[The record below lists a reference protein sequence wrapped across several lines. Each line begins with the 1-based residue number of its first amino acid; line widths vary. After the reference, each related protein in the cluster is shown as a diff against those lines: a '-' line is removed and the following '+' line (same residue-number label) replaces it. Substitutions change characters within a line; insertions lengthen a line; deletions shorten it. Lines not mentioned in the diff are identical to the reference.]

1 MNVFKTIWQYGY
13 SYCVIYTP
21 FARAILFLFALIIV
35 AVALCLWTFSDDY
48 YIRNSC
54 NTFTLAEI
62 VSVDTMRIY
71 GDPYRS
77 YEYSAKCVYYV
88 SGKEYSAKF
97 SGFKVSPPVG
107 LKAPVYYNS
116 DSPDKYTFYGEF
128 KEKLLNDPFFY
139 YVKQVEGEKK
149 KSTEISVR

>member
-1 MNVFKTIWQYGY
+1 MNIFKTIWKYGY

-21 FARAILFLFALIIV
+21 FARAILFMFVLIIV
-35 AVALCLWTFSDDY
+35 TIALCLWTFSYDY

-62 VSVDTMRIY
+62 VSVDTTRIY

-88 SGKEYSAKF
+88 SGKRYDAKF
-97 SGFKVSPPVG
+97 SGFEVSPPIG
-107 LKAPVYYNS
+107 LKVPVYY
-116 DSPDKYTFYGEF
+116 DSVSPNKYTFYGEF
-128 KEKLLNDPFFY
+128 EKSLQNNPFFY
-139 YVKQVEGEKK
+139 YEKQIEREKMDL
-149 KSTEISVR
+149 